1 MNPQIVQRFGIDTIH
16 YLAVAV
22 DLDAYVASVNSKI
35 DMEIEVLEVDSN
47 DYGVVLEPTKDK
59 AIVVLLYD
67 DATMQK
73 LD

>member
-1 MNPQIVQRFGIDTIH
+1 M
-16 YLAVAV
+16 